1 MMLSFFR
8 VMTVSLFFT
17 FICGM
22 FLAITRH
29 QFDWPPG
36 GIKDFLWV
44 MAAGVSPFTLLA
56 VLSEYR
62 RHKRIAAIRQL
73 ATHMSL
79 PFCEKV
85 DDETA
90 DQIGKLLAGRIVKII
105 GLSNRDFELK
115 NVLQGVREGVRVLIG
130 DLGTEIDQGERR
142 KTIKQTI
149 IQLSGE
155 HLCFS
160 QFGLEPEPQKRSFL
174 DRFAGQTPA
183 ASMDQR
189 SFAESY
195 YLHSS
200 EPEVT
205 ERLFSLELQ
214 KYLTQHW
221 GWEIRAEQDSI
232 LFARNRAEPVVE
244 WESLLDECLH
254 ILSLLNQAV
263 DQLVASPPPVD
274 GRLHEKS
281 ASNKVVVRQERLLPS
296 GTGPFARFIMAML
309 LNMVFSHKITPVTRD
324 EVDAFFQITPPRVV
338 PDRIA
343 NQSIR
348 SQIPRV
354 LMLLAIGVPSA
365 LFGGLTM
372 ALGIFFRD
380 HLAGLVSCVV
390 GAVLLTLAATCLK
403 KVIDAYQRHELLRKG
418 LLAGAKVINV
428 QSGSPS
434 KGSYQA
440 DIEYQASNQHRN
452 LTVTLTQPDAEFARE
467 HAENGKQVPLLYDPR
482 KPARC
487 LLAWQLQS
495 PQDPSAEVSR
505 PEHTG

>member
-8 VMTVSLFFT
+8 VMTLSLFIA
-17 FICGM
+17 FICGVI
-22 FLAITRH
+22 LAITRH
-29 QFDWPPG
+29 QFNWPPG
-36 GIKDFLWV
+36 GIKDCLLV

-56 VLSEYR
+56 VLAEYR

-73 ATHMSL
+73 ATHLSL
-79 PFCEKV
+79 PFCENA

-90 DQIGKLLAGRIVKII
+90 DRIGKLLAGKIVKIMGI
-105 GLSNRDFELK
+105 SNRDFELE
-115 NVLQGVREGVRVLIG
+115 NVLQGVRDGVQVLIG
-130 DLGTEIDQGERR
+130 DLETEIDQGEHR
-142 KTIKQTI
+142 KTIRQTI

-195 YLHSS
+195 YLSS
-200 EPEVT
+200 SQPEVT
-205 ERLFSLELQ
+205 ERLFSFELQ

-232 LFARNRAEPVVE
+232 LFARKRAEPVVE

-263 DQLVASPPPVD
+263 DQLVASPTPVD

-281 ASNKVVVRQERLLPS
+281 ARTGAKVVVRQERLLPS
-296 GTGPFARFIMAML
+296 GTGPFARFILTTL
-309 LNMVFSHKITPVTRD
+309 LTMVTSHKLKPVTRD
-324 EVDAFFQITPPRVV
+324 EVDAFFQLTPPRVV

-365 LFGGLTM
+365 LFGSLTV

-390 GAVLLTLAATCLK
+390 GAVLLTVAATCLR
-403 KVIDAYQRHELLRKG
+403 KVIDTYQRHELLRKG

-428 QSGSPS
+428 QSRSPS

-440 DIEYQASNQHRN
+440 DIEYQANNQHRN
-452 LTVTLTQPDAEFARE
+452 LTVTLTQPNAEFVRE
-467 HAENGKQVPLLYDPR
+467 HAENGKEVPLLYDPR
-482 KPARC
+482 KPQRC
-487 LLAWQLQS
+487 LLGLQLTANQ
-495 PQDPSAEVSR
+495 QADSAA
-505 PEHTG
+505 T